1 MVEVTIKPSL
11 MSQLYN
17 ITKYRVIFETQKK
30 NGLPLQLFHSTGLP
44 VRISLKSNHDKR
56 CFCAKCFY
64 KVASYKTNIYKI
76 VTNKYSKKIY

>member
-44 VRISLKSNHDKR
+44 VGISLFFFSLK
-56 CFCAKCFY
+56 KCF
-64 KVASYKTNIYKI
+64 ANNTGWLST
-76 VTNKYSKKIY
+76 